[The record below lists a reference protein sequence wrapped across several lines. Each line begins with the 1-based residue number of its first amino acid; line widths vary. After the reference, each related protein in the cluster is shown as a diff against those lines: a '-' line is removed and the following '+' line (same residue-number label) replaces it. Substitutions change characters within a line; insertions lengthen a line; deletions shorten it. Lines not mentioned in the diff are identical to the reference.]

1 VYRTKFEVL
10 FYMDVELGLSYLE
23 DVGEWGAEGEL
34 ELERAQV
41 THLLGAT

>member
-1 VYRTKFEVL
+1 MV
-10 FYMDVELGLSYLE
+10 VELGVSYVG

-41 THLLGAT
+41 TH